1 MAPRR
6 YLHTMALRRQQRGA
20 IAIMAATALTA
31 ILLFVALA
39 VDTGRLYLEK
49 RSLQQQADIAS
60 LEAAQLYCS
69 GFDSLATV
77 EAGVKA
83 ALLSSGFDADNA
95 GNSLSV
101 GLGTLS
107 TVANKRVF
115 SPASE
120 FQSIQV
126 VLTRSVPAALFAG
139 SLFNNI
145 TLSATSVAE
154 RDLIATLSAGNAA
167 LTVDSERSAAL
178 NTLLGG
184 MLGSAINLS
193 VASYE
198 GLLEGTLTFGE
209 LIAEL
214 SAAGLIGA
222 AAGLNDLSNL
232 DLTLGQ
238 LLTGLGDSLT
248 VNGGSSAAI
257 DAVDEMLNQAIASG
271 ASGETVDLNSVLTVD
286 DAYAGSSQANQ
297 SEFSPL
303 QLISASLMQ
312 INLGDTIN
320 LNLNLDTAGIPLIN
334 QVFGNTLSQTVS
346 LVIQS
351 VPTIA
356 VGRFGYDTVGLPRTL
371 AKAAAVDLRTN
382 VHLDFG
388 PGTSGL
394 LNALL
399 STLLT
404 VVGDIGISAASTDT
418 EAWLDQISQCPRL
431 LSRNF
436 DFTVGSSPGL
446 ATVNLHGATPAA
458 PASLS
463 VDLSLLGLGLV
474 RTTVGVSGSLPL
486 DNGSDETIPFS
497 VDLSQTDALPTEEGT
512 SSTSL
517 SNAVSNGIAGAGSS
531 LIGTVTAKLLGL
543 PITLSAAN
551 KSTLVNNLLLALA
564 PVLGGVAELALDPLL
579 DALGI
584 AVGEVRVQ
592 VLDVE
597 EGRGELM
604 L

>member
-1 MAPRR
+1 MIRLRYVPISASRR
-6 YLHTMALRRQQRGA
+6 NQRGA
-20 IAIMAATALTA
+20 IAIMAATVLTA
-31 ILLFVALA
+31 VLLFVALA

-49 RSLQQQADIAS
+49 RSLQQQADIAA
-60 LEAAQLYCS
+60 LEAAQIYCS

-83 ALLSSGFDADNA
+83 ALLSSGFDADST
-95 GNSLSV
+95 GNSMSV
-101 GLGTLS
+101 GLGTIS

-115 SPASE
+115 SNATE

-139 SLFNNI
+139 SLFNDI
-145 TLSATSVAE
+145 TLTATSVAE

-167 LTVDSERSAAL
+167 LSVDSERSSAL
-178 NTLLGG
+178 DAVLGG
-184 MLGSAINLS
+184 LLGSAINLS

-209 LIAEL
+209 LITEL
-214 SAAGLIGA
+214 SAAGLLGA
-222 AAGLNDLSNL
+222 AASLDDLSDL
-232 DLTLGQ
+232 DLTLAQ
-238 LLTGLGDSLT
+238 LLTALSDALT

-257 DAVDEMLNQAIASG
+257 TAVDEMLNRAIASG
-271 ASGETVDLNSVLTVD
+271 ASGESIDLNSVLSVD
-286 DAYAGSSQANQ
+286 DDYAGSSQANN
-297 SEFSPL
+297 SEFTPL
-303 QLISASLMQ
+303 QLITASLME
-312 INLGDTIN
+312 INLGDTVN
-320 LNLNLDTAGIPLIN
+320 LNLSVDTASIPLISE
-334 QVFGNTLSQTVS
+334 VFGSTLNQTVS

-356 VGRFGYDTVGLPRTL
+356 IGRFGYDTSGLPRTL
-371 AKAAAVDLRTN
+371 ARAAALDLLTS
-382 VHLDFG
+382 VHVDFG

-399 STLLT
+399 GSLLT
-404 VVGDIGISAASTDT
+404 VEGDISIGVTSTDT

-431 LSRNF
+431 LSRDF
-436 DFTVGSSPGL
+436 DFTVSSSPGI
-446 ATVNLHGATPAA
+446 ATVDLHGANPAD
-458 PASLS
+458 PANLS

-474 RTTVGVSGSLPL
+474 RTTVGIAGSLPL
-486 DNGSDETIPFS
+486 NNGSDETIPFS
-497 VDLSQTDALPTEEGT
+497 VDLSQPDALPTEEGT

-517 SNAVSNGIAGAGSS
+517 SNAITNGVTSAGSS
-531 LIGTVTAKLLGL
+531 LVGSISARFLGF
-543 PITLSAAN
+543 PITLSTGN
-551 KSTLVNNLLLALA
+551 QSTLVNNLLLALA
-564 PVLGGVAELALDPLL
+564 PLLGGVAELTLDPLL

>member
-1 MAPRR
+1 MIRPRYVSIR
-6 YLHTMALRRQQRGA
+6 ANRRRQRGA
-20 IAIMAATALTA
+20 IAVMAATALTA
-31 ILLFVALA
+31 LLLFVALA

-49 RSLQQQADIAS
+49 RSLQQQADIAA
-60 LEAAQLYCS
+60 LEAAQIYCS

-83 ALLSSGFDADNA
+83 ALLSSGFDADSAENTMT
-95 GNSLSV
+95 V
-101 GLGTLS
+101 GLGTIS

-115 SPASE
+115 SNATE
-120 FQSIQV
+120 FQSVQV
-126 VLTRSVPAALFAG
+126 TLTRSVPAALFAG
-139 SLFNNI
+139 SLFNDI
-145 TLSATSVAE
+145 TLTATAVAE
-154 RDLIATLSAGNAA
+154 RDIIATLSAGNAA
-167 LTVDSERSAAL
+167 LSVDSERSAAL
-178 NTLLGG
+178 DAVLGG
-184 MLGSAINLS
+184 LLGSAINLS

-214 SAAGLIGA
+214 SGAGLLGA
-222 AAGLNDLSNL
+222 AASLRDLSDL
-232 DLTLGQ
+232 DLTLAQ
-238 LLTGLGDSLT
+238 FLTALGNALT

-271 ASGETVDLNSVLTVD
+271 ASGDTIDLNSVLSVD
-286 DAYAGSSQANQ
+286 DDYAGSSQAND
-297 SEFSPL
+297 SAFTPL
-303 QLISASLMQ
+303 QLITASLME
-312 INLGDTIN
+312 INLGDTVN
-320 LNLNLDTAGIPLIN
+320 LNLSLDTASIPLIN
-334 QVFGNTLSQTVS
+334 EVFGNTLNQTVS

-356 VGRFGYDTVGLPRTL
+356 TGRFGYDTDGVPRTL
-371 AKAAAVDLRTN
+371 AEAAALDLLTS

-388 PGTSGL
+388 PGSSGL

-399 STLLT
+399 GSLLT
-404 VVGDIGISAASTDT
+404 VEGDISISATSTDT
-418 EAWLDQISQCPRL
+418 EAWLDQVSQCPRL
-431 LSRNF
+431 LSRDF
-436 DFTVGSSPGL
+436 DFTVSSSPGI
-446 ATVNLHGATPAA
+446 ATVDLHGANPAD

-474 RTTVGVSGSLPL
+474 RTTVGIAGSLPL
-486 DNGSDETIPFS
+486 NNGSDETIPFS
-497 VDLSQTDALPTEEGT
+497 VDLSQPDALPTEEGT

-517 SNAVSNGIAGAGSS
+517 SNAITNGITSAGSS
-531 LIGTVTAKLLGL
+531 LVGSISATFLGF
-543 PITLSAAN
+543 PITLSTGN
-551 KSTLVNNLLLALA
+551 QSTLVNNLLLALA
-564 PVLGGVAELALDPLL
+564 PLLGGVAELTLDPLL